1 MCWPYFSVLSVS
13 DIAHFTPHCLYFR
26 YTVPI
31 ISTRAYFLTLLL
43 DVCASLYGEFS
54 AMFFNRWSHSLH
66 SLFFLYIAPIYFFN
80 TLYIEFMEHILNTC
94 VHAVTPYSC
103 CDQYQYTGCAKRTA
117 HFYQKKVTEKLLI
130 ANQKNKNH
138 RPF

>member
-1 MCWPYFSVLSVS
+1 MYVLHCMGSFQPCFSSL
-13 DIAHFTPHCLYFR
+13 
-26 YTVPI
+26 VPQ
-31 ISTRAYFLTLLL
+31 
-43 DVCASLYGEFS
+43 
-54 AMFFNRWSHSLH
+54 LH

-130 ANQKNKNH
+130 ANQKKIIVLFEPLYTYLYHNPWLTSHHLNFKLAIDNPSQIYLPTFKT
-138 RPF
+138 PFII